1 MATVVH
7 DVIPP
12 HVTLRYQ
19 TASAKQTTE
28 KEKLDWP
35 WFSLLLLLLKVISCW
50 LKSDLTAG
58 REDVHPRVA
67 RASSR
72 GSKRSLDTSFSLPLS
87 LLYPPVFVFVSQLF
101 LVSESACV
109 LQLVRTFAIIPSSY
123 LSQLGLWKPT
133 CREAIEIF
141 CPRQPRQSE
150 WKLLNRSG
158 FEEEETF
165 VVWNV
170 VVHGNDL
177 WLVCMVL
184 NVWV

>member
-1 MATVVH
+1 MTSSRPMSPCDIRQRARSNDGERKVGLTLVLVAAPSIKGNIVLTQIWP
-7 DVIPP
+7 DGRPGGRPP
-12 HVTLRYQ
+12 TRRQGVF
-19 TASAKQTTE
+19 AGKQTVFGHE
-28 KEKLDWP
+28 
-35 WFSLLLLLLKVISCW
+35 LL
-50 LKSDLTAG
+50 
-58 REDVHPRVA
+58 
-67 RASSR
+67 
-72 GSKRSLDTSFSLPLS
+72 SLPLS
-87 LLYPPVFVFVSQLF
+87 LLYPPVFVFVSELF
-101 LVSESACV
+101 LVSESVCV
-109 LQLVRTFAIIPSSY
+109 LQLVRTFGVIPSSY

-177 WLVCMVL
+177 WFVCMVL